1 MHGLRRHSI
10 ASSTGSL
17 TDDLALASSLASHD
31 GGYAYGAHP
40 DQSMRSSFSD
50 IEAAS
55 PYVGLSRTEQP
66 AVPTRTPPTGATSFP
81 GSHGSGTTGRTRA
94 RAFSFLSVA
103 GQPTAGS
110 PSALSP
116 ATGDT
121 PFVGGAYDFALAA
134 DEFNPSDEAEDDE
147 VEASQEM
154 RALGGGSSGAKV
166 PAASSYRMRFQP
178 LETHELAWM
187 AASAAVVT
195 GLTVTAAVLA
205 FVG

>member
-1 MHGLRRHSI
+1 MHGLRRYSI

-40 DQSMRSSFSD
+40 DHSMRSSFSD
-50 IEAAS
+50 VDPGS
-55 PYVGLSRTEQP
+55 PYVGLSRSITP
-66 AVPTRTPPTGATSFP
+66 ALVHVPPSPTPSTGTTLP
-81 GSHGSGTTGRTRA
+81 GALGGTGRTRA

-103 GQPTAGS
+103 GQPAA
-110 PSALSP
+110 PSISAPSP

-134 DEFNPSDEAEDDE
+134 DELDPSDDEDDD
-147 VEASQEM
+147 EAGHEM
-154 RALGGGSSGAKV
+154 RALGAGGAVGSKMS
-166 PAASSYRMRFQP
+166 AASSYRMRFQP
-178 LETHELAWM
+178 LEAHELAWM
-187 AASAAVVT
+187 AASAAAIT
-195 GLTVTAAVLA
+195 GLTVAAAVLA

>member
-31 GGYAYGAHP
+31 GGYAY

-50 IEAAS
+50 IDPGS
-55 PYVGLSRTEQP
+55 PYVGLSRSITPSVVHVPPSP
-66 AVPTRTPPTGATSFP
+66 APSTGKTLP
-81 GSHGSGTTGRTRA
+81 GALGGTGRTRA

-103 GQPTAGS
+103 GQPAATS
-110 PSALSP
+110 LSAPSP

-134 DEFNPSDEAEDDE
+134 DELDPSEDEDDDE
-147 VEASQEM
+147 VGHEM
-154 RALGGGSSGAKV
+154 RALGGGSSGAKMS
-166 PAASSYRMRFQP
+166 AASSYRMRFQP
-178 LETHELAWM
+178 LEAHELAWM
-187 AASAAVVT
+187 AVSAAAVT
-195 GLTVTAAVLA
+195 GLTVAAAVLA

>member
-1 MHGLRRHSI
+1 MHGLRHHSI

-50 IEAAS
+50 IDPGS
-55 PYVGLSRTEQP
+55 PYVGLSRSITP
-66 AVPTRTPPTGATSFP
+66 AVVHVPPSPTPSSSTTLPGAL
-81 GSHGSGTTGRTRA
+81 GGTGRTRA

-103 GQPTAGS
+103 GQPAATS
-110 PSALSP
+110 HSAPSP

-134 DEFNPSDEAEDDE
+134 DELDPSDDDEDDD
-147 VEASQEM
+147 EAGHEM
-154 RALGGGSSGAKV
+154 RALGGGSSGPKMA
-166 PAASSYRMRFQP
+166 AASLYRMRFQP
-178 LETHELAWM
+178 LEAHELAWM
-187 AASAAVVT
+187 AVSAAAVT
-195 GLTVTAAVLA
+195 GLTVAAAVLA